1 MHPAY
6 QRAGVG
12 GALLRHCLAL
22 ADAADPLAVKYPI
35 ISKPPSSIHQTNL
48 HTTSSSQAPSG
59 SEPVVHENAL
69 PDPATNEMKSK
80 SRPVQVFLEASPAGE
95 PLYARYGF
103 HTVYV
108 SEIMYRGE
116 AVSWPV
122 MVCERG
128 V

>member
-6 QRAGVG
+6 QRSGVG
-12 GALLRHCLAL
+12 GALVRHCLAL
-22 ADAADPLAVKYPI
+22 ADAADPLAVQYPI
-35 ISKPPSSIHQTNL
+35 VSEPPSHK

-59 SEPVVHENAL
+59 NEPAAHEDNSL
-69 PDPATNEMKSK
+69 PDPPASEMKSK
-80 SRPVQVFLEASPAGE
+80 SRPVQVFLESSPAGQ
-95 PLYARYGF
+95 PLYVRYGF

-108 SEIMYRGE
+108 SEIVYRGE